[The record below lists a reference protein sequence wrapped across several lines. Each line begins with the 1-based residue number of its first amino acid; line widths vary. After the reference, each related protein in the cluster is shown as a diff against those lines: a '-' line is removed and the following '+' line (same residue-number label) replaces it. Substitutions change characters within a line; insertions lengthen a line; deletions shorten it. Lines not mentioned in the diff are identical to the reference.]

1 MYLNNILELKKIYD
15 NKGDKGQ
22 LSDVDES
29 KKKDILNYNNKF
41 EKLLKDYKTIKDDPV
56 NRLNRFSYGITDS

>member
-1 MYLNNILELKKIYD
+1 MYLNNILELKKIYN

-22 LSDVDES
+22 LSDVDERR
-29 KKKDILNYNNKF
+29 KKDILNYNNKF

-56 NRLNRFSYGITDS
+56 NRLNRFCYGITDS